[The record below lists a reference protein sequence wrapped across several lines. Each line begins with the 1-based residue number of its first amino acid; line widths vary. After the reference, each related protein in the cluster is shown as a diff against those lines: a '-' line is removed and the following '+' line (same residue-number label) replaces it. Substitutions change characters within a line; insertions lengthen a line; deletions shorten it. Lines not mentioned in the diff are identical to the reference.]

1 MAGQGCDNDRA
12 GAHAGGGATNQNVQD
27 EIDRERNGPI
37 DMEVGM
43 GPSSGTGTPTQGNNV
58 GPDDYVDDVGDVT
71 TRSSTMRTTEAVM
84 GSGNVE
90 TVQDFEDE
98 L

>member
-12 GAHAGGGATNQNVQD
+12 GAHAGGCATNQKVQD
-27 EIDRERNGPI
+27 EIDREGNGPM

-58 GPDDYVDDVGDVT
+58 GPDEYVGDVGDVT
-71 TRSSTMRTTEAVM
+71 TRSSPMPTTEAVL
-84 GSGNVE
+84 GSSNVE
-90 TVQDFEDE
+90 TVLDVEDE